1 MPTANANI
9 SKTVNGSGRR
19 GKLLLD
25 ATKQFCLC
33 LNNNK
38 QSDKDQYV
46 KLFYSLIAHT
56 DFATRKTIS
65 SILARHCYT
74 PRPIAYYLAMEDAE
88 IAAPFLLI
96 SPVLWERDLIQL
108 IAKLNSSSLTI
119 IARRA
124 DITRNIAKEL
134 ISHGD
139 KTVCNML
146 SLNGLLKPDKQM
158 TRDLDLVL
166 SDKGSGTQTNGASEE
181 VRMDARNELLK
192 LAGATGKFGR
202 DGENSVQ
209 KQVAKT
215 HPKIDSLPFAE
226 QILALAEL
234 KETQKIAIAIASRIE
249 ISSDN
254 ISKLLSHE
262 NGTSLIIFL
271 KGMNFSRSQASRLL
285 LLVNKRVARNIT
297 EFTGSMKQFDRFS
310 VVQCQDLMRNLGA
323 KNVAGQNANNDDREN
338 RVALNKAS
346 FERRQQIFARP
357 SSPLFGTKRKAG

>member
-1 MPTANANI
+1 MPTAHKNI
-9 SKTVNGSGRR
+9 TNTIAGSGRR

-25 ATKQFCLC
+25 ATKQFCLR

-38 QSDKDQYV
+38 RSDKDQYV
-46 KLFYSLIAHT
+46 KLFYSLVSHT

-74 PRPIAYYLAMEDAE
+74 PRPIAYYLAMEDAK

-108 IAKLNSSSLTI
+108 IGKLNSSSLTI

-124 DITRNIAKEL
+124 DITRNIAREL

-146 SLNGLLKPDKQM
+146 SLNGSLKLDKEM
-158 TRDLDLVL
+158 ARDLDLVL
-166 SDKGSGTQTNGASEE
+166 SDKGSNTQAKIASDE

-192 LAGATGKFGR
+192 LAGAIGKFGR
-202 DGENSVQ
+202 DDKNSVQ
-209 KQVAKT
+209 KQKT
-215 HPKIDSLPFAE
+215 KTTSKINSLPFAE
-226 QILALAEL
+226 QMLELAEL
-234 KETQKIAIAIASRIE
+234 KEVQKIASAIASRIE
-249 ISSDN
+249 ISTDN

-271 KGMNFSRSQASRLL
+271 KGMNFTRSQASRLL
-285 LLVNKRVARNIT
+285 LLVNKLVARNIT
-297 EFTGSMKQFDRFS
+297 EFSNSMKQFDRFS
-310 VVQCQDLMRNLGA
+310 VIQCQDMMRNLGA
-323 KNVAGQNANNDDREN
+323 KNVAGQNANNSDHLNRE
-338 RVALNKAS
+338 ALNKAS
-346 FERRQQIFARP
+346 FERRQQISAKP
-357 SSPLFGTKRKAG
+357 SSPLFGTKRKAS

>member
-1 MPTANANI
+1 M
-9 SKTVNGSGRR
+9 
-19 GKLLLD
+19 LD
-25 ATKQFCLC
+25 ATKQFCLR

-124 DITRNIAKEL
+124 DITRNIAREL

-215 HPKIDSLPFAE
+215 HPKIEFP
-226 QILALAEL
+226 
-234 KETQKIAIAIASRIE
+234 AICRTNFGTGRIE
-249 ISSDN
+249 RNSKNCNSDC
-254 ISKLLSHE
+254 
-262 NGTSLIIFL
+262 
-271 KGMNFSRSQASRLL
+271 
-285 LLVNKRVARNIT
+285 VAH
-297 EFTGSMKQFDRFS
+297 
-310 VVQCQDLMRNLGA
+310 
-323 KNVAGQNANNDDREN
+323 
-338 RVALNKAS
+338 
-346 FERRQQIFARP
+346 
-357 SSPLFGTKRKAG
+357 